1 MLSACSAAALLFCK
15 CMSPTKRR
23 KRKGK
28 KICGEAA
35 IETKKVERKFELREP
50 NSVSVSF
57 FQISARLVK
66 ISRRLLRLIKGRG
79 MVQIG
84 LLAHCALNL
93 RRCRGLRGGKFTA
106 LQVCQ

>member
-15 CMSPTKRR
+15 CMSPIKRR

-28 KICGEAA
+28 KICGEAV

-50 NSVSVSF
+50 NNVSVSS

-66 ISRRLLRLIKGRG
+66 ISRRLLRLIKGREAA
-79 MVQIG
+79 QIG

-93 RRCRGLRGGKFTA
+93 RKRQGLRGGKFTA
-106 LQVCQ
+106 LQVCR

>member
-1 MLSACSAAALLFCK
+1 
-15 CMSPTKRR
+15 MSPTKRR

-35 IETKKVERKFELREP
+35 IETKKVERKFEKTTP
-50 NSVSVSF
+50 KHYSVRTV
-57 FQISARLVK
+57 QISARLVNVL
-66 ISRRLLRLIKGRG
+66 RRLLRLIKGRG

-93 RRCRGLRGGKFTA
+93 RRCQGLRGNKFIA
-106 LQVCQ
+106 LQVYQ

>member
-1 MLSACSAAALLFCK
+1 
-15 CMSPTKRR
+15 MSPTKRR

-66 ISRRLLRLIKGRG
+66 ISRRLLRLINGRG
-79 MVQIG
+79 IVQIG
-84 LLAHCALNL
+84 LLVHCALSL
-93 RRCRGLRGGKFTA
+93 RRSQGLRGNKFIA
-106 LQVCQ
+106 LQVYQ